1 MKASSQVPNVH
12 WTLRDAASAIAR
24 GDHTPN
30 DVLEAYLLRIE
41 ALEGSVQ
48 AWSHLD
54 IQGARLQAEILTKEA
69 KGGTLRGPLHGVPVG
84 VKDEFHIRGMVTGM
98 RNSRQPFNEPDDAT
112 CAARLRAAGA
122 IILGK
127 TSMPVDGKLPP
138 TRNPWNLEHTAG
150 GTSSGSGAAVGARMV
165 PFAIGEQTAGSNLRP
180 AAYCGVA
187 GMKPTYGRISRFGC
201 FPFTWSRDHVGL
213 IGLTMADLAIVLNVI
228 AGPDPLDPTTMADA
242 PPPADLGLEGM
253 APPRI
258 GVVRNFFPQQADD
271 AMNHAVEQSE
281 TRLAGAGAVVSDLML
296 PSEFGLAWMAARL
309 VDAEAAALNA
319 SRVVLEGRHPTLA
332 DRALELVPAVY
343 YVQARRIRT
352 WLTHKVREAMAG
364 VDAILMPVAT
374 GAAPRGLESTGSA
387 TLLVPWSFLGFPAI
401 TINGG
406 LSPDRLPLGLQF
418 VAGPKDDHRLL
429 RTGAWCEQ
437 VLGCL
442 PAPPTTQSQS
452 QQ

>member
-1 MKASSQVPNVH
+1 MKASPLSSIDK

-24 GDHTPN
+24 GEHTPS
-30 DVLEAYLLRIE
+30 DVLEAYLQRIE
-41 ALEGSVQ
+41 ALESNVQ

-54 IQGARLQAEILTKEA
+54 IEGARLHAEILTEDA
-69 KGGTLRGPLHGVPVG
+69 KTGKMRGPLHGVPIG

-98 RNSRQPFNEPDDAT
+98 RNSRQPFHEPDDAT
-112 CAARLRAAGA
+112 CVARLRAAGA
-122 IILGK
+122 IVLGK
-127 TSMPVDGKLPP
+127 TTMPIDGKLPP

-242 PPPADLGLEGM
+242 PPPADLDLEGM

-258 GVVRNFFPQQADD
+258 GVVRNFFPEQADD
-271 AMNHAVEQSE
+271 AMNHAVEQSAA
-281 TRLAGAGAVVSDLML
+281 RLAGAGAVVSDFML
-296 PSEFGLAWMAARL
+296 PPEFNLAWMAARL
-309 VDAEAAALNA
+309 VDAEGAALNA
-319 SRVVLEGRHPTLA
+319 GRMALEGRQPSLA
-332 DRALELVPAVY
+332 NRALELIPAVY
-343 YVQARRIRT
+343 YLQARRIRT
-352 WLTHKVREAMAG
+352 WLTLKVREAMAG
-364 VDAILMPVAT
+364 ADAILMPVAT

-387 TLLVPWSFLGFPAI
+387 ALLVPWSFLGFPAI

-418 VAGPKDDHRLL
+418 VAGPKEDHRLL

-437 VLGCL
+437 VLGRL
-442 PAPPTTQSQS
+442 PTPPTTRSQ
-452 QQ
+452 